1 MGRYTTLEILKNP
14 EVNEDKLHRKIPK
27 YPVIPL
33 AETDVYIITSQG
45 DRYDLLAL
53 QMYKNIDLWWIIS
66 IANQTLP
73 QNGLFI
79 AEGTQIRIPV
89 NIQNILSQYNEL
101 NNI

>member
-1 MGRYTTLEILKNP
+1 MGRYTKLDILFNQEI
-14 EVNEDKLHRKIPK
+14 NEDKRHQKIPK

-33 AETDVYIITSQG
+33 AETDIYIITNQG
-45 DRYDLLAL
+45 DRFDLLA
-53 QMYKNIDLWWIIS
+53 QQVYKNINHWWIIS

-79 AEGTQIRIPV
+79 AEGTQLRIPV